1 MNLKWT
7 VMMSRQATKQLGRLP
22 LAVRKSLIALMREIE
37 IAGPVRGN
45 WPKYGPLRKGRHHC
59 HLKKGRPTYVAVWEV
74 VDKAIKVVEV
84 TYAGTHE
91 RAPY

>member
-1 MNLKWT
+1 ML
-7 VMMSRQATKQLGRLP
+7 SGQAAKQIDRLP
-22 LAVRKSLIALMREIE
+22 LGVRKNLIALMREIE

-45 WPKYGPLRKGRHHC
+45 WPNYGSLGKGRHHC
-59 HLKKGRPTYVAVWEV
+59 HLKKGHPTFVVLWTV
-74 VDKAIKVVEV
+74 VDKAIKAVEV

>member
-1 MNLKWT
+1 
-7 VMMSRQATKQLGRLP
+7 MMSRQAVKQASRLP
-22 LAVRKSLIALMREIE
+22 LAVQKSLITLMREIE
-37 IAGPVRGN
+37 IAGPIRGN
-45 WPKYGPLRKGRHHC
+45 WRNYGSLGKERHHC
-59 HLKKGRPTYVAVWEV
+59 HLKTGRPTYVAIWEV